1 MKAGNFFKGVP
12 LLCLRAFSSG
22 DLKTPLQQWTLAV
35 SPFTKVRAQL
45 CCDLTVRPLDP
56 HSFPEAD
63 QLFITVFGSGA
74 EHDLK
79 PHHLQVHYNH
89 TDKELIIKD
98 NVSSHVSVHLTAP
111 IKNDLFIET
120 QGTGNVSIQ
129 GMENDVCKVQTERG
143 HCVLTSLRSH
153 HVSVQSGGDIT
164 GFGTIHGNVDVCST
178 GDSTVDLHK
187 IQGTTMNVSTEHGLL
202 KVKAIYAESTTV
214 MSSSGQIQLGHV
226 HGDAS
231 VQSVMGDVAVG
242 MLLHAH
248 TFITFISFIYTLSSI
263 FHYWFP
269 LDSSN
274 GSLKVSTKSGNI
286 DIYVGQSGSADL
298 STQEGSV
305 SVRVPANITAALQ
318 LSGSSVEISP
328 EICLIEAQR
337 ETTVTGMTL
346 TGHFNGPS
354 ATEQWIKTQAAK
366 GTISLRIQSWL
377 ETLRLGS

>member
-1 MKAGNFFKGVP
+1 MAARFLPLILSFKPTCFPGVP

-231 VQSVMGDVAVG
+231 VQSVMGDVAV
-242 MLLHAH
+242 
-248 TFITFISFIYTLSSI
+248 
-263 FHYWFP
+263 
-269 LDSSN
+269 DSSN